1 MRLASPA
8 ARGSA
13 ATFAKTPPGPK
24 GLPLLGNLSDIA
36 RDAPGFFTRCSR
48 EYGDIASIRFGTWP
62 SLLISS
68 PELIEQV
75 LVREHRNFVKHRFF
89 WRQVTAIFGRGLLT
103 SEGEFWQRRR
113 RLAAPAFAG
122 QRLANYG
129 AVMVRQTERMLDE
142 WRSGEVRDL
151 HADMM
156 ALTLRIA
163 AKSLFNAEV
172 EQEVNEIGHAVD
184 MVVQE
189 IATRFT
195 RPFVIPDFVPLP
207 GHIRY
212 RRGLRTV
219 ERVVERIVTARKS
232 RSEDAGDL
240 LSMLMQARDENGQAM
255 SDRQLR
261 DEIVT
266 LLLAGHE
273 TTALAL
279 SWAWYLLGKNPE
291 VEARLATEVAEVLGG
306 RSPSVDDLQALGFTE
321 KVVTEAMRLYPP
333 AWAMGR
339 EAVNDCEIGGYPI
352 RAGTTIYMSQWVV
365 HRDPRF
371 FERPEEF
378 QPERWTD
385 EFARQLPRFAYFPFG
400 GGPRICIGNRFA
412 MMEAIFIIATT
423 VQRFRLEGQSERPVI
438 PFPSITLRPTDGV
451 WAKPQGRAMPSRS

>member
-1 MRLASPA
+1 MRLAIRPTQ
-8 ARGSA
+8 RRA
-13 ATFAKTPPGPK
+13 ATAAKSPPGPK
-24 GLPLLGNLSDIA
+24 GLPWLGNLPEIA
-36 RDAPGFFTRCSR
+36 RDPLGFFSRCSR
-48 EYGDIASIRFGTWP
+48 EYGDVVNIPLGTWP

-75 LVREHRNFVKHRFF
+75 LVKEHRNFVKHRFF
-89 WRQVTAIFGRGLLT
+89 WRQVTAIFGHGLLT
-103 SEGEFWQRRR
+103 SEGEFWHRQR
-113 RLAAPAFAG
+113 RLAAPAFTG

-129 AVMVRQTERMLDE
+129 AVMVRHTEGMLDE
-142 WRSGEVRDL
+142 WRSGEVRDI

-156 ALTLRIA
+156 ALTLGIA

-172 EQEVNEIGHAVD
+172 EQEVTEIGHAVD
-184 MVVQE
+184 TVVQE

-219 ERVVERIVTARKS
+219 ERVVKRIVDERKS
-232 RSEDAGDL
+232 RPADAGDL

-261 DEIVT
+261 DEMIT

-279 SWAWYLLGKNPE
+279 SWTWYLLRKHPE
-291 VEARLATEVAEVLGG
+291 VQARLAAEVAGVLEA
-306 RSPSVDDLQALGFTE
+306 RAPTVDDLQSLRFTE

-339 EAVNDCEIGGYPI
+339 EAVNDCEIGGYPVA
-352 RAGTTIYMSQWVV
+352 RGTTIYMSPWVL
-365 HRDPRF
+365 HRDLRY
-371 FERPEEF
+371 FENSEEF

-385 EFARQLPRFAYFPFG
+385 DFARQLPRFAYFPFG

-412 MMEAIFIIATT
+412 MMEAILITATIA
-423 VQRFRLEGQSERPVI
+423 QRFRLEGQNDRPVI
-438 PFPSITLRPTDGV
+438 PFPSITLRPGGGV
-451 WAKPQGRAMPSRS
+451 WVTTKARV